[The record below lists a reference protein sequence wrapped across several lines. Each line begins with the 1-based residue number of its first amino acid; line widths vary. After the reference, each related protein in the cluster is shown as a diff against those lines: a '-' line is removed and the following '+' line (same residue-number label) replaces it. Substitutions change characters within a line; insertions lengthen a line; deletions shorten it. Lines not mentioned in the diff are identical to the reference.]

1 MFGFLGGRSF
11 TPTIL
16 RLIGMNSSDYLRSA
30 KLTMAFYGS
39 EKVYDGSAGVM
50 NALFAGEA
58 YANWGYKG
66 VIFAVIWV
74 ALILS
79 LVVLLIMKLKKTP
92 STLALG
98 AVLTIKL
105 GTALEGGF
113 CDFVYSFDLIL
124 TVLFL
129 LAIYYFFEREGK
141 IQRYITGIS
150 EKVKGQFVH
159 GRKNK
164 K

>member
-1 MFGFLGGRSF
+1 
-11 TPTIL
+11 
-16 RLIGMNSSDYLRSA
+16 
-30 KLTMAFYGS
+30 
-39 EKVYDGSAGVM
+39 
-50 NALFAGEA
+50 
-58 YANWGYKG
+58 
-66 VIFAVIWV
+66 
-74 ALILS
+74 
-79 LVVLLIMKLKKTP
+79 MKR
-92 STLALG
+92 

-129 LAIYYFFEREGK
+129 LAIYYFFEREGM

-150 EKVKGQFVH
+150 EKVKGQFVY

>member
-1 MFGFLGGRSF
+1 
-11 TPTIL
+11 
-16 RLIGMNSSDYLRSA
+16 
-30 KLTMAFYGS
+30 
-39 EKVYDGSAGVM
+39 M

-98 AVLTIKL
+98 AVLTI
-105 GTALEGGF
+105 
-113 CDFVYSFDLIL
+113 
-124 TVLFL
+124 
-129 LAIYYFFEREGK
+129 
-141 IQRYITGIS
+141 
-150 EKVKGQFVH
+150 
-159 GRKNK
+159 N
-164 K
+164 

>member
-1 MFGFLGGRSF
+1 MLF
-11 TPTIL
+11 
-16 RLIGMNSSDYLRSA
+16 
-30 KLTMAFYGS
+30 
-39 EKVYDGSAGVM
+39 
-50 NALFAGEA
+50 FAGEA

-124 TVLFL
+124 TVLFFTCNL
-129 LAIYYFFEREGK
+129 LLL
-141 IQRYITGIS
+141 
-150 EKVKGQFVH
+150 
-159 GRKNK
+159 
-164 K
+164 